1 MKKTIGRSSTCD
13 IIILD
18 SKNRVSREHA
28 VLFVEGGKVSL
39 QDSNSS
45 NGTYINGLK
54 IPSGIPHP
62 ITPNDRVTLSN
73 DYQFDVAFYL
83 KEHFN
88 IGASHQDQ
96 TLILNNPQITVNK
109 GTQTVTFDPEK
120 TAIADLAEIDV
131 TPYKTIGRSAQND
144 FPIEHPNVS
153 SKHLKIR
160 MLSPEIIEL
169 IDLGSTNGTY
179 ADGKKL
185 EPNKPFRFINSV
197 EIFLSKTYLLN
208 LKQLFPNIQ
217 LVTKDKN
224 VLTSPKPGSIPPTNS
239 PITKEELAA
248 FKELENVWKEYAQR
262 QQKANKVSSSYGM
275 VGTAVGLALSVVTGG
290 IGGAVV
296 GGGLGLAGR
305 YFGQQK
311 SNEIRGDLTME
322 DMFLLTYACPR
333 CKESFQKKPW
343 VTIQD
348 CFKCK
353 IKFK

>member
-1 MKKTIGRSSTCD
+1 
-13 IIILD
+13 
-18 SKNRVSREHA
+18 
-28 VLFVEGGKVSL
+28 
-39 QDSNSS
+39 
-45 NGTYINGLK
+45 
-54 IPSGIPHP
+54 
-62 ITPNDRVTLSN
+62 
-73 DYQFDVAFYL
+73 
-83 KEHFN
+83 
-88 IGASHQDQ
+88 
-96 TLILNNPQITVNK
+96 
-109 GTQTVTFDPEK
+109 
-120 TAIADLAEIDV
+120 
-131 TPYKTIGRSAQND
+131 
-144 FPIEHPNVS
+144 
-153 SKHLKIR
+153 
-160 MLSPEIIEL
+160 
-169 IDLGSTNGTY
+169 
-179 ADGKKL
+179 
-185 EPNKPFRFINSV
+185 V
-197 EIFLSKTYLLN
+197 EIFLSKSYLLN

-224 VLTSPKPGSIPPTNS
+224 VQSSPKPGSIPPTNS

-348 CFKCK
+348 CFECK
-353 IKFK
+353 LKFK

>member
-1 MKKTIGRSSTCD
+1 
-13 IIILD
+13 
-18 SKNRVSREHA
+18 
-28 VLFVEGGKVSL
+28 
-39 QDSNSS
+39 
-45 NGTYINGLK
+45 
-54 IPSGIPHP
+54 
-62 ITPNDRVTLSN
+62 
-73 DYQFDVAFYL
+73 
-83 KEHFN
+83 
-88 IGASHQDQ
+88 
-96 TLILNNPQITVNK
+96 
-109 GTQTVTFDPEK
+109 
-120 TAIADLAEIDV
+120 
-131 TPYKTIGRSAQND
+131 
-144 FPIEHPNVS
+144 
-153 SKHLKIR
+153 

-197 EIFLSKTYLLN
+197 EIFLSKSYLLN

-224 VLTSPKPGSIPPTNS
+224 VQSSPKPGSIPPTNS

-353 IKFK
+353 LKFK

>member
-1 MKKTIGRSSTCD
+1 MKKTIGRSSNCD

-18 SKNRVSREHA
+18 PKNRVSREHA
-28 VLFVEGGKVSL
+28 VLIVEGRKVSL
-39 QDSNSS
+39 QDNNSS

-62 ITPNDRVTLSN
+62 ITPKDRVTLSN
-73 DYQFDVAFYL
+73 DYPFDVAFYL

-88 IGASHQDQ
+88 IGASQQDQ

-120 TAIADLAEIDV
+120 TAIADLAEIDG

-144 FPIEHPNVS
+144 FPVEHPNVS

-224 VLTSPKPGSIPPTNS
+224 VMTSPKPGSIPPTNS

-248 FKELENVWKEYAQR
+248 FKELENVWREYAQR

-353 IKFK
+353 LKFK